1 MGNLLKNSLIILG
14 SLGFNFWTCKNV
26 LPDYNMITLYRKID
40 QVSGLWLQFELASNL
55 ESKIRATLD
64 ECRNWLKNFT
74 QLV

>member
-14 SLGFNFWTCKNV
+14 SLGFNFWTCINV
-26 LPDYNMITLYRKID
+26 LPDYNIIALYRKID
-40 QVSGLWLQFELASNL
+40 QVSGLWQQFEIASDL
-55 ESKIRATLD
+55 ESKIRATLG